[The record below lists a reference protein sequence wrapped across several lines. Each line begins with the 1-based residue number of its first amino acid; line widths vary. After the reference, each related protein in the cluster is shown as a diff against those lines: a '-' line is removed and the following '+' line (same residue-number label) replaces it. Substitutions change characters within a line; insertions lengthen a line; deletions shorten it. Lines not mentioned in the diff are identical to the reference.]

1 MLTLKTLIK
10 QLTPPI
16 VLSAVRSL
24 RMRGAK
30 PEWEYVPNGWQT
42 ADTDPAIKGWQDQ
55 TIVESYAKRWASNQA
70 YLDPSVPFGYSIEA
84 DTDNLP
90 ITAQISFHN
99 IIMSFAYAL
108 NLAAVGK
115 SSLRLLD
122 WGGGLGHYAL
132 IARALRPD
140 LTIEYHLKELP
151 IFEAKSRSLLPDSH
165 FHSGDTWKHYA
176 YDLILASGAI
186 HYERDWQTAFAECAA
201 VIAVGG
207 YFFLT
212 RVPLVQRVPSFV
224 MVQRPYA
231 YGYNTEYLGW
241 CLNRDEILAY
251 ANKVALKLVREL
263 IIEQPPF
270 IHNAPEQC
278 SYWGFLFQ
286 KKTSP

>member
-1 MLTLKTLIK
+1 MTLKTLIK
-10 QLTPPI
+10 QLTPPV

-24 RMRGAK
+24 RTRDEK
-30 PEWEYVPNGWQT
+30 PEWEYMPNGWQA

-55 TIVESYAKRWASNQA
+55 SIVESYAKRWASNQA
-70 YLDPSVPFGYSIEA
+70 YLDPSVPFGYSIET

-90 ITAQISFHN
+90 IAAQISFHN

-140 LTIEYHLKELP
+140 LAIEYHLKELP
-151 IFEAKSRSLLPDSH
+151 IFEAKSQSLLPDSH

-176 YDLILASGAI
+176 YDLILASGAM
-186 HYERDWQTAFAECAA
+186 HYQRDWQTAFAECATA
-201 VIAVGG
+201 TSAGG

-212 RVPLVQRVPSFV
+212 RLPLVRRVPSFV
-224 MVQRPYA
+224 MVQRPYR

-241 CLNRDEILAY
+241 CLNHDEVIAQATLY
-251 ANKVALKLVREL
+251 GLTRTREFV
-263 IIEQPPF
+263 IEEPPF

-278 SYWGFLFQ
+278 LYWGFLFR
-286 KKTSP
+286 KVVS